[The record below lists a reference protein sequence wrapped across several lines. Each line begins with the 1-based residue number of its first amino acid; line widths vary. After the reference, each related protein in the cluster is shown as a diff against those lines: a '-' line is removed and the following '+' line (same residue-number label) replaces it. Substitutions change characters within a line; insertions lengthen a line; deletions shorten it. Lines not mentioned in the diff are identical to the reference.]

1 MTSLFFTLQLVWY
14 NSYQV
19 GCAVAYC
26 PRNQYNYFYVCH
38 YCPPYVL
45 LLVLLRRVGSRHGFR
60 NSCSL
65 LSIGRIRC
73 LQFALAIWNFE
84 NADVNSC
91 FNIKL
96 NINV

>member
-1 MTSLFFTLQLVWY
+1 MQLPTAQGTSTATSMFATTVLRT
-14 NSYQV
+14 
-19 GCAVAYC
+19 YC
-26 PRNQYNYFYVCH
+26 F
-38 YCPPYVL
+38 
-45 LLVLLRRVGSRHGFR
+45 LVLLRWVGSRHGFR

-84 NADVNSC
+84 NVDVNSC